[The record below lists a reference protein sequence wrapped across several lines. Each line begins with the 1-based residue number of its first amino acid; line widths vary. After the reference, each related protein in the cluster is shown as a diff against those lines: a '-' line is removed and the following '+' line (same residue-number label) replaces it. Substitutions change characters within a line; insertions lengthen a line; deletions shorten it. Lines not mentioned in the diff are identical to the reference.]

1 MSIEGDWE
9 GAKTSAVRYETI
21 LMFHQIGVLHERHL
35 QRSNLFTLSHRLG
48 GTH

>member
-21 LMFHQIGVLHERHL
+21 LMFHQIGVLHERYL